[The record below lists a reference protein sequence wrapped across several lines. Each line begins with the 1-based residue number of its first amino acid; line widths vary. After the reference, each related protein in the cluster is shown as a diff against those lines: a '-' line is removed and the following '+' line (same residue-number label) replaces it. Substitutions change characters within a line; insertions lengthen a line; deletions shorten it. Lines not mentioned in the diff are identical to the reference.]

1 MKYANHHEVAR
12 ILGIKD
18 GEVASLILRGIIPA
32 KRVGKRSF
40 VVPLDSLREYV
51 APKPTRVRGR
61 LTGKAL
67 GWNMSR
73 IVMDAQKRAKK
84 KKIPFDLIDHD
95 VRELFIMSMGKCT
108 LTGIPFRRPEGEK
121 IRYRKNPYA
130 PSIDRIDNALGYT
143 RANVRLVCVAINLA
157 MHQWGLE
164 FFDEL
169 ISARQKFRKKWNQ

>member
-1 MKYANHHEVAR
+1 MKYANHHEAAR
-12 ILGIKD
+12 ILGMKD
-18 GEVASLILRGIIPA
+18 QEIANLIRRGIIPA
-32 KRVGKRSF
+32 KQVGRQSF

-51 APKPTRVRGR
+51 AQKPARVRGR

-67 GWNMSR
+67 GWDMSR
-73 IVMDAQKRAKK
+73 MVMDAQKRAKK
-84 KKIPFDLIDHD
+84 KKIPFDLSDHD

-108 LTGIPFRRPEGEK
+108 LTGIPFRRLEGEK

-143 RANVRLVCVAINLA
+143 RANVRLVCVAMNLA

-169 ISARQKFRKKWNQ
+169 ISARQKFKKKWNR